1 MNSPEGRI
9 PLVHTRRPR
18 HLRAFLTHCGMV
30 KADRTKNA
38 LYMRGTDPAHHIHVT
53 GLLAAD
59 EATLAADQRKVRGQF
74 QQCLGTAK
82 VQTR

>member
-18 HLRAFLTHCGMV
+18 HLRAFLTHFGMV

-53 GLLAAD
+53 ENGAPGFTGPRLLG
-59 EATLAADQRKVRGQF
+59 RS
-74 QQCLGTAK
+74 LGPSA
-82 VQTR
+82 